1 MYEITLFYEKVSN
14 KIYKEEK
21 RLEKIIINVSCFLV
35 YIHIYSGNGQQ
46 QSKFTN
52 TPPISYLDRDW
63 QIWEDEKVN
72 SVIARVQGIDNE
84 QDILTF
90 GLESKFNNGED
101 NLPFRIDQNTGIVY
115 LNESLEG
122 RGGERL
128 SLYVT
133 VSDGALTGKTEVLVN
148 IRKRGETANS
158 RPGTFNP
165 HKTNL
170 SQILPPFHSLPGVLA
185 RPNLPPI
192 NVPPLSRPLPPLPPE
207 LDIHQHHKGS
217 GQTHTY
223 PDPPSIANDAKD
235 VADHDG
241 DGDGDDDGGGEHTD
255 ISTHPSTTT
264 KTVKSGGVPNDK
276 RNGTNTT
283 NTTTFLRPSLNT
295 MLPISII
302 ICGILIAAGLVV
314 SFLFRK
320 RLCAIG
326 KSLKKKSKEE
336 MAKKSN
342 QSNLSNSNITVTTV
356 SESSRN
362 SIVMQH
368 WNGPTAFSNRYVPWE
383 RENHHMQVLIHFFLY
398 AH

>member
-1 MYEITLFYEKVSN
+1 M
-14 KIYKEEK
+14 
-21 RLEKIIINVSCFLV
+21 
-35 YIHIYSGNGQQ
+35 
-46 QSKFTN
+46 
-52 TPPISYLDRDW
+52 
-63 QIWEDEKVN
+63 N
-72 SVIARVQGIDNE
+72 SVIARVQGHDNE

-90 GLESKFNNGED
+90 GLESKYNNGED
-101 NLPFRIDQNTGIVY
+101 SLPFRIDQNTGIVY

-148 IRKRGETANS
+148 IRKRGEAANS

-170 SQILPPFHSLPGVLA
+170 SQILPPFHLLPGVQA
-185 RPNLPPI
+185 RPPNIPI
-192 NVPPLSRPLPPLPPE
+192 NVPPPPPLPPLPDLGGRRPVS
-207 LDIHQHHKGS
+207 HKGGS

-223 PDPPSIANDAKD
+223 PDPPSSNADDNDASTD
-235 VADHDG
+235 TDADEQSNSADA
-241 DGDGDDDGGGEHTD
+241 GGNGNRGT
-255 ISTHPSTTT
+255 STVRSAL
-264 KTVKSGGVPNDK
+264 PNEK
-276 RNGTNTT
+276 RNGTAATS
-283 NTTTFLRPSLNT
+283 TTTFLRPSLNT

-342 QSNLSNSNITVTTV
+342 QSNLSSCNNTVTTV
-356 SESSRN
+356 SEGSRN
-362 SIVMQH
+362 SMVMQH
-368 WNGPTAFSNRYVPWE
+368 WNGPMAFSNRYVPWE
-383 RENHHMQVLIHFFLY
+383 RENQHIQVLIFSSYYSIIL
-398 AH
+398 

>member
-1 MYEITLFYEKVSN
+1 MNLYPIITEISHLIFPHT
-14 KIYKEEK
+14 
-21 RLEKIIINVSCFLV
+21 RT
-35 YIHIYSGNGQQ
+35 GNSQQ
-46 QSKFTN
+46 QSQYPN

-72 SVIARVQGIDNE
+72 SVIARVQGHDNE

-90 GLESKFNNGED
+90 GLESKYNNGED
-101 NLPFRIDQNTGIVY
+101 SLPFRIDQNTGIVY

-148 IRKRGETANS
+148 IRKRGEAANS
-158 RPGTFNP
+158 RPGTYNP

-170 SQILPPFHSLPGVLA
+170 SQILPPFHLLPGVQA
-185 RPNLPPI
+185 RPPNIPI
-192 NVPPLSRPLPPLPPE
+192 NVPPPPPPLSPIPE
-207 LDIHQHHKGS
+207 LGNRRPASHGGS
-217 GQTHTY
+217 NGQTHTY
-223 PDPPSIANDAKD
+223 PDPPSNNNDNNEFPDTDAAQSNS
-235 VADHDG
+235 ADADG
-241 DGDGDDDGGGEHTD
+241 SGSSSG
-255 ISTHPSTTT
+255 TTVNPVT
-264 KTVKSGGVPNDK
+264 PDEK
-276 RNGTNTT
+276 RNGTAATS
-283 NTTTFLRPSLNT
+283 TTTFLRPSLNT

-326 KSLKKKSKEE
+326 KSLKKKSKAE

-342 QSNLSNSNITVTTV
+342 QSNLSSCNNTVTSV
-356 SESSRN
+356 SEGSRN
-362 SIVMQH
+362 SMVMQH
-368 WNGPTAFSNRYVPWE
+368 WNGPMAFSNRYVPWE
-383 RENHHMQVLIHFFLY
+383 RENQHIQVLMCFHRQHKYCI
-398 AH
+398 

>member
-1 MYEITLFYEKVSN
+1 MSF
-14 KIYKEEK
+14 
-21 RLEKIIINVSCFLV
+21 
-35 YIHIYSGNGQQ
+35 HYSGTSQQ
-46 QSKFTN
+46 QLQFPN
-52 TPPISYLDRDW
+52 TPPISYQDRDW

-72 SVIARVQGIDNE
+72 SVITRVQGHDNE

-101 NLPFRIDQNTGIVY
+101 SLPFRIDQNTGIVY
-115 LNESLEG
+115 LNESLQG

-148 IRKRGETANS
+148 IRKRGEAASN
-158 RPGTFNP
+158 RPGAFNP

-170 SQILPPFHSLPGVLA
+170 SQILPPFHLLPGVQA
-185 RPNLPPI
+185 RPPNIPI
-192 NVPPLSRPLPPLPPE
+192 NIPPPPPLPTTGNTSKKQ
-207 LDIHQHHKGS
+207 I
-217 GQTHTY
+217 HTY
-223 PDPPSIANDAKD
+223 PEPSSDSDSDSGSGSGNGAHNQN
-235 VADHDG
+235 HDG
-241 DGDGDDDGGGEHTD
+241 KTNTSDTNEDDYNKNEPDAVTPTFNGATE
-255 ISTHPSTTT
+255 
-264 KTVKSGGVPNDK
+264 K
-276 RNGTNTT
+276 RNGTTT
-283 NTTTFLRPSLNT
+283 STTTFLRPSLNT

-342 QSNLSNSNITVTTV
+342 QSNLSSCTNTVTTI
-356 SESSRN
+356 SEGSRN
-362 SIVMQH
+362 SMVMQH

-383 RENHHMQVLIHFFLY
+383 RENQHIQVLISFPHLPYYYHAFFHTLWPRVCESVCSMEGCQY
-398 AH
+398 IVQV